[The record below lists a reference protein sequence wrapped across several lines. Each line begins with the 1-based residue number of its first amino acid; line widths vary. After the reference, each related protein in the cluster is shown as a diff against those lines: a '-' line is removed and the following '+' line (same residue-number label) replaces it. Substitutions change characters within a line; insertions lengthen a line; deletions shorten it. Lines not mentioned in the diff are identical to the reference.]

1 MLFQLFHNQVTWQT
15 FVSGVVYGLIY
26 AALASG
32 IVLLYRSTGVI
43 NFAQAEMGAFS
54 AALVGLMV
62 QRFGVPYLPAF
73 ALAVMAGVLVGIVVE
88 ATIVRRLFTSPRIV
102 LFIATL
108 GVGVLLRLAVTSL
121 PDIANGGSFPLPFKM
136 AKAWKITKGF
146 ELRERELIVLVLV
159 PLLITGLGLLLTR
172 TRLGLAM
179 RSSADN
185 PDTARLYGISAK
197 RTSSV
202 VWALSGGFAAVSAIL
217 TMPMKNVSA
226 SQLIAGTEG
235 LSPDVLV
242 LSLLVALL
250 ARLRSIPVTMYAGVV
265 VGVAEQLIRKAVGRN
280 TGVLYLIVFVAVLIV
295 VLLLGR
301 AKGSG
306 IEEGGWTLSGR
317 VNPIPEYLKSIWW
330 VRHLN
335 RIGLAALF
343 GLAAL
348 VPLVVTT
355 PSKLLL
361 FTQIFIYAMIALS
374 VTLLTGWAG
383 QLSLGQFAFAGL
395 GGLTMTGLYLGFPVP
410 LIGHGYKLPWITATL
425 IGTSVGALAAL
436 LVGLPALR
444 VKGLMLAIVTL
455 AFASMSSSW
464 LLKQKFLSNGQST
477 LRSLPKPKLG
487 PIDFSNRRSFY
498 ELCLVCL
505 ALAALLVAHLR
516 KTGLGRSMIAV
527 RENEEMAAASTVSGR
542 RAKLTAFGVAG
553 AIAALAGCL
562 LVTSKSGFE
571 PTGEAGFVPLGS
583 ISVLSMAIIGGL
595 GSIAGAFLGALWLL
609 GIPALFGY
617 SKVVSLLTSGIGLL
631 LLLMYLPGG
640 LMQIVNSIRDQI
652 LGIARRRLPAEP
664 PPTSRSLGTLPVRT
678 IEPPEGQPWL
688 STRDV
693 TVRFGGLTA
702 VQDVNIQ
709 IDKGELVGLIGANG
723 AGKSTL
729 MNAISGFV
737 ASTGDIDVLGR
748 EVNDLSPRER
758 HALGLGRGF
767 QAAKLYPDL
776 SVRDTVQVALEARK
790 TSQLVPS
797 LLALPPSPRVERT
810 RRAEAAEIIDFLG
823 LGRYADQLTVNLS
836 TGTRRIVEFAC
847 LLAVAPKVILLD
859 EPTGGVAQRETEAF
873 GPLIRRLQ
881 KELGAAVLLIEHDMP
896 LVMSVSD
903 RIYCLEAGA
912 VIAEGSPQAIRN
924 DAKVIAT
931 YLGTDERAIERSDSL
946 KKAPVVATTLA
957 TE

>member
-1 MLFQLFHNQVTWQT
+1 MLFHLFHNQITWQT
-15 FVSGVVYGLIY
+15 FVSGVVFGLIY
-26 AALASG
+26 AALAAA

-54 AALVGLMV
+54 AAIVGLLV
-62 QRFGVPYLPAF
+62 QKFGVPYWPSF
-73 ALAVMAGVLVGIVVE
+73 FLAVLAGVAVGVVVE
-88 ATIVRRLFTSPRIV
+88 GTIVRRLFNSPRIV

-108 GVGVLLRLAVTSL
+108 GVGVLLRLAVTKL
-121 PDIANGGSFPLPFKM
+121 PTITNGGTFPLPFKM
-136 AKAWKITKGF
+136 KKAWKITNGF
-146 ELRERELIVLVLV
+146 ELREREIIVLVIV
-159 PLLITGLGLLLTR
+159 PIIITALGLLLTK

-197 RTSSV
+197 RVSSV
-202 VWALSGGFAAVSAIL
+202 VWALTGGFIAISAIL
-217 TMPMKNVSA
+217 TMPMKLVTA
-226 SQLIAGTEG
+226 SDLIAGNQG
-235 LSPDVLV
+235 FSPDVLV
-242 LSLLVALL
+242 MSLLVALL
-250 ARLRSIPVTMYAGVV
+250 ARLRSIPATIYLGIG

-280 TGVLYLIVFVAVLIV
+280 TGLVYVFVFFAVLAV
-295 VLLLGR
+295 VLFLGR

-306 IEEGGWTLSGR
+306 VEEGGWTLSGR
-317 VNPIPEYLKSIWW
+317 VNPIPQYLKQIWW

-335 RIGLAALF
+335 RMGLAVLF
-343 GLAAL
+343 GGSAL
-348 VPLVVTT
+348 LPLFVTT

-361 FTQIFIYAMIALS
+361 LTQIFIFAMIALS

-383 QLSLGQFAFAGL
+383 QLSLGQVAFAGL
-395 GGLTMTGLYLGFPVP
+395 GGLTMTGLYLGFPIP
-410 LIGHGYKLPWITATL
+410 LIGHGYKLPWITATI
-425 IGTSVGALAAL
+425 IGTLVGVVASL

-464 LLKQKFLSNGQST
+464 LLKQRFFSNGQTT

-487 PIDFSNRRSFY
+487 PIDFTNRRSFY
-498 ELCLVCL
+498 ELCLFCL
-505 ALAALLVAHLR
+505 AMSALLVAHLR
-516 KTGLGRSMIAV
+516 RTGLGRSMIAV

-542 RAKLTAFGVAG
+542 RAKLAAFGVAG
-553 AIAALAGCL
+553 GIAALAGSL

-571 PTGEAGFVPLGS
+571 PQTEFVPLSS
-583 ISVLSMAIIGGL
+583 ITVVSMAIIGGL
-595 GSIAGAFLGALWLL
+595 GSIAGAFLGAIWLL

-617 SKVVSLLTSGIGLL
+617 SKVVGLLTSGIGLL

-640 LMQIVNSIRDQI
+640 LMQVVNMIRDQI
-652 LGIARRRLPAEP
+652 LGKARAKLPPEP
-664 PPTSRSLGTLPVRT
+664 APASRSLGAMPVRA
-678 IEPPEGQPWL
+678 IDPPEGQPWL
-688 STRDV
+688 ATRDV
-693 TVRFGGLTA
+693 TVRFGGLVA
-702 VQDVNIQ
+702 VNAVDIQ
-709 IDKGELVGLIGANG
+709 VDKGELVGLIGANG

-737 ASTGDIDVLGR
+737 RSTGHIEVLGR

-776 SVRDTVQVALEARK
+776 SVRETVQVALEARK
-790 TSQLVPS
+790 KSQLVGS
-797 LLALPPSPRVERT
+797 LLALPASTRVERA
-810 RRAEAAEIIDFLG
+810 RRAEATEIIDFLG

-903 RIYCLEAGA
+903 RIYCLEAGS
-912 VIAEGSPQAIRN
+912 VIAEGSPYEIRR
-924 DAKVIAT
+924 DPRVIAT
-931 YLGTDERAIERSDSL
+931 YLGTDDRAIDRSDSL
-946 KKAPVVATTLA
+946 KKASAPITLA

>member
-1 MLFQLFHNQVTWQT
+1 
-15 FVSGVVYGLIY
+15 
-26 AALASG
+26 
-32 IVLLYRSTGVI
+32 
-43 NFAQAEMGAFS
+43 
-54 AALVGLMV
+54 
-62 QRFGVPYLPAF
+62 
-73 ALAVMAGVLVGIVVE
+73 
-88 ATIVRRLFTSPRIV
+88 
-102 LFIATL
+102 
-108 GVGVLLRLAVTSL
+108 
-121 PDIANGGSFPLPFKM
+121 
-136 AKAWKITKGF
+136 
-146 ELRERELIVLVLV
+146 
-159 PLLITGLGLLLTR
+159 
-172 TRLGLAM
+172 
-179 RSSADN
+179 
-185 PDTARLYGISAK
+185 
-197 RTSSV
+197 
-202 VWALSGGFAAVSAIL
+202 
-217 TMPMKNVSA
+217 
-226 SQLIAGTEG
+226 
-235 LSPDVLV
+235 VLV

-250 ARLRSIPVTMYAGVV
+250 ARLRSIPATIYAGIA
-265 VGVAEQLIRKAVGRN
+265 VGVFEQLIRKAVGRN
-280 TGVLYLIVFVAVLIV
+280 TSLVYVFVFFAVLVV

-335 RIGLAALF
+335 RMGLAALF

-348 VPLVVTT
+348 LPKFVST

-361 FTQIFIYAMIALS
+361 LTQIFIFAMIALS
-374 VTLLTGWAG
+374 VTVLTGWAG
-383 QLSLGQFAFAGL
+383 QLSLGQVAFAGL

-410 LIGHGYKLPWITATL
+410 FIGHGYKLPWIAATL
-425 IGTSVGALAAL
+425 IGTAVGALAAL

-464 LLKQKFLSNGQST
+464 LLKQKFFSNGQTT

-505 ALAALLVAHLR
+505 ALSALLVAHLR
-516 KTGLGRSMIAV
+516 RTGLGRAMIAV

-553 AIAALAGCL
+553 GIAALAGCL
-562 LVTSKSGFE
+562 LVTQKSGFE
-571 PTGEAGFVPLGS
+571 PQTEFVPLSS
-583 ISVLSMAIIGGL
+583 INVVSMAIIGGL

-617 SKVVSLLTSGIGLL
+617 SRVVSLLTSGIGLL

-640 LMQIVNSIRDQI
+640 LMQIVNTIRDQI

-664 PPTSRSLGTLPVRT
+664 APTSRSLGTLPVRT

-702 VQDVNIQ
+702 VHDVNIQ

-737 ASTGDIDVLGR
+737 HSSGDIDVLGR
-748 EVNDLSPRER
+748 EVNELSPRER

-790 TSQLVPS
+790 KSLLVPS

-912 VIAEGSPQAIRN
+912 VIAEGSPREIRN
-924 DAKVIAT
+924 DARVIAT

-946 KKAPVVATTLA
+946 KKAPTTTLV